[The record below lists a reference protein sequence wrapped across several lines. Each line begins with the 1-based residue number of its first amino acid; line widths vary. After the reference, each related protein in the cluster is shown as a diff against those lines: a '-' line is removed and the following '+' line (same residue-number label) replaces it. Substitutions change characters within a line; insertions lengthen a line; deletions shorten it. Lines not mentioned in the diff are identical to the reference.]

1 MEVALLV
8 VLAMLWV
15 VVMGAEDDSEGKL
28 SACML
33 HQKDDGDGDIFE
45 GLLVKLRLQLR
56 DNER

>member
-1 MEVALLV
+1 MLLV

-33 HQKDDGDGDIFE
+33 HQKDDGDGNIFE
-45 GLLVKLRLQLR
+45 GLLVELRLQSR